1 MADRTSILARAP
13 AALLIVFGA
22 VIVGAVLI
30 LQGFT
35 FLPVIGIFL
44 GLAVMWSGVAA
55 GIRVLRLSE
64 PASARAP
71 KAKSVAAPASLP
83 AAMAVPAEGPE
94 EKVIA
99 FPVPAWIP
107 SAGAEKAEPRPA
119 GS

>member
-13 AALLIVFGA
+13 ARLLIVFGA

-30 LQGFT
+30 FKGFT

-64 PASARAP
+64 QASVP
-71 KAKSVAAPASLP
+71 KIESLAAPVPLP
-83 AAMAVPAEGPE
+83 APAGVPEEEPAEQ
-94 EKVIA
+94 VFS
-99 FPVPAWIP
+99 FPVPDWIP
-107 SAGAEKAEPRPA
+107 SAAPEKTEPRPS